1 MKLVKAIRARRS
13 LRLALVGAGGKTT
26 AMFQLA
32 HQMEPPVLV
41 STSTHLGIE
50 QARLADA
57 HFILV
62 SPVKTAELKNRL
74 VDGVNLFTGPVSEDN
89 RTNGLADIDLDTLH
103 QLAEELACPLLVEA
117 DGSRRL
123 PLKAPAGHE
132 PPIPPWVNTVAVVV
146 GLSGLGIPLTADTV
160 HRAER
165 FAAVSGAEMGKPVT
179 MPSIMRALAHP
190 LGGLKNIPTGAR
202 KVVIFN
208 QADTPS
214 LQAEAAGA
222 VQELWRSYE
231 SVLIASLG
239 QADGLVHAVYEP
251 TAGIVLAGGSS
262 QRLGQPKALLE
273 WKGQP
278 LIRTI
283 VQTGMA
289 AGLSDITVVVGSVVE
304 PIREVLGD
312 LPVKV
317 IENPDWR
324 AGQSSSIRAGIEALP
339 DRAGSVVFLL
349 CDQPHIPALLV
360 SSLVEKHSQ
369 TLAPVISPLVDGKRA
384 NPVLFDRDTFPDLH
398 RLQGDVGGRAIFS
411 KYSPVWLPWD
421 DSSITLDVDTPEDYQ
436 RLLKI
441 G

>member
-32 HQMEPPVLV
+32 HQMESPVLV
-41 STSTHLGIE
+41 SVSTHLGKE

-57 HFILV
+57 HFILIP
-62 SPVKTAELKNRL
+62 PVKAAELKSRL
-74 VDGVNLFTGPVSEDN
+74 VDGVNLFTGPVIEDN
-89 RTNGLADIDLDTLH
+89 RINGLAEIELEMLH
-103 QLAEELACPLLVEA
+103 QLADELACPLLVEA
-117 DGSRRL
+117 DGSRKL
-123 PLKAPAGHE
+123 PLKAPAGYE
-132 PPIPPWVNTVAVVV
+132 PPVPPWVNTVAVVV
-146 GLSGLGIPLTADTV
+146 GLSGLGIPLTANTV

-179 MPSIMRALAHP
+179 MLSIVRTLMHP

-208 QADTPS
+208 QADTPA
-214 LQAEAAGA
+214 LQAEATRA
-222 VQELWRSYE
+222 VQELWRCYE

-239 QADGLVHAVYEP
+239 QSDGLVHAAHEP

-278 LIRTI
+278 FIRTI
-283 VQTGMA
+283 VQTGLA
-289 AGLSDITVVVGSVVE
+289 AGLSFLTVIAGSVVE
-304 PIREVLGD
+304 PIRKVLED

-317 IENPDWR
+317 IENPDWQ

-339 DRAGSVVFLL
+339 GQVGSLVFLL

-360 SSLVEKHSQ
+360 RSLVEKHSQ

-384 NPVLFDRDTFPDLH
+384 NPVLFDRDTFADLL

-411 KYSPVWLPWD
+411 KYPPVWLPWY

-436 RLLKI
+436 RLLEI